1 MQTGRPIRLNE
12 PGGFISD
19 TAHKFQRKYPT
30 KTVYICRHISYLKSM
45 PNRFHRMELVT
56 GKEGL
61 QKLTD
66 AHVTVVGLGG
76 VGAACVEAL
85 ARGGVGH
92 LRLIDAGDYELS
104 NLNRQLFATEGT
116 LGQPKAEAA
125 KARVLA
131 INPHCEVTAE
141 KIMVSGETN
150 EHVLSPAPDVL
161 IDAIDML
168 SPKVGMLEYAYNHK
182 IPCIISS
189 MGAANR
195 TDPTKVSITDLS
207 KTKHCRLAR
216 FIRKRLRKRGIH
228 NGIRCVYSE
237 EISGR
242 NTHQEMPDFEA
253 PSKTLDGQE
262 RPPLG
267 SMSYMPPIF
276 GFTAAAEA
284 IQFILEKK

>member
-1 MQTGRPIRLNE
+1 
-12 PGGFISD
+12 
-19 TAHKFQRKYPT
+19 
-30 KTVYICRHISYLKSM
+30 
-45 PNRFHRMELVT
+45 MELVT

-61 QKLTD
+61 QKLAD

-104 NLNRQLFATEGT
+104 NLNRQLFATEAT
-116 LGQPKAEAA
+116 LGQSKAEAA
-125 KARVLA
+125 KARVLS
-131 INPHCEVTAE
+131 INPRCEVTAE
-141 KIMVSGETN
+141 KLMVSGETN
-150 EHVLSPAPDVL
+150 EHILSPAPDVL

-168 SPKVGMLEYAYNHK
+168 SPKVGMIEYAYKHDV
-182 IPCIISS
+182 PCIISS

-195 TDPTKVSITDLS
+195 TDPTKVTVTDLS
-207 KTKHCRLAR
+207 KTRHCRLAR
-216 FIRKRLRKRGIH
+216 FMRRRLRKRGIH
-228 NGIRCVYSE
+228 KGIRCVCSE
-237 EISGR
+237 EITGR
-242 NTHQEMPDFEA
+242 NTHEEQPDFEA
-253 PSKTLDGQE
+253 PSKTIDGQE

-284 IQFILEKK
+284 IRFILGQK

>member
-1 MQTGRPIRLNE
+1 
-12 PGGFISD
+12 
-19 TAHKFQRKYPT
+19 
-30 KTVYICRHISYLKSM
+30 M
-45 PNRFHRMELVT
+45 PNRFHRIELVS

-61 QKLTD
+61 QKLAA

-85 ARGGVGH
+85 ARGGIGH
-92 LRLIDAGDYELS
+92 LRLIDSGNYDLS
-104 NLNRQLFATEGT
+104 NINRQLFATEDT
-116 LGQPKAEAA
+116 LGQSKAEAA

-131 INPHCEVTAE
+131 INPHCHVTAE
-141 KIMVSGETN
+141 KLLVEKETN
-150 EHVLSPAPDVL
+150 EHILTPMPDVL

-168 SPKVGMLEYAYNHK
+168 SPKVGMIEYAYNHQ

-195 TDPTKVSITDLS
+195 TDPTKVNITDLS

-216 FIRKRLRKRGIH
+216 FMRRRLRKRGIEK
-228 NGIRCVYSE
+228 GIRCVCSD
-237 EISGR
+237 EITGR
-242 NTHQEMPDFEA
+242 NTHQALPEFEEA
-253 PSKTLDGQE
+253 SQTLDGQE

-267 SMSYMPPIF
+267 STSYMPPIF

-284 IQFILEKK
+284 IRFILGDK